1 MKELILGLGLGK
13 VVLYLL
19 IINIVGFLAMGIDKW
34 KAKNQKWRVPEGALL
49 LSALLLGGPG
59 ALAGMLIFHHK
70 TRKWKFR
77 ILVPLFTVLE
87 IILAGFLLQFW
98 K

>member
-1 MKELILGLGLGK
+1 MQQIFMIIILIMS
-13 VVLYLL
+13 L
-19 IINIVGFLAMGIDKW
+19 ISFALFGIDKW
-34 KAKNQKWRVPEGALL
+34 KAKNQKWRVPEGTLL

-87 IILAGFLLQFW
+87 IILAGFLLLFW